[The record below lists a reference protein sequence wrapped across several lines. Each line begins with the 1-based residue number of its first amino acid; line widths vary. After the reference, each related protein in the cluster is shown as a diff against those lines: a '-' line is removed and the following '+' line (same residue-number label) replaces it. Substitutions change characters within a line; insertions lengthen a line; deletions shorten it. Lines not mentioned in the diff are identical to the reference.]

1 MTSPLILGHRGASRD
16 APENT
21 LSAFRLALS
30 QGAHGVELDVRR
42 TGDGELLCLHD
53 ADLGRTVPG
62 EGEVEC
68 TKAATI
74 RAADAGGWFSPS
86 FRGERVPTL
95 SEACD
100 ALRTARLVMVEVKAP
115 KDDRDLL
122 LPGVS
127 EATVAFLRARA
138 PRGGGPALLVA
149 SFTVPILREIHEAV
163 PEAPLAAIVG
173 RNMGP
178 SEWRWLLGLPLRA
191 VSVGEEW
198 ATPDRVRQIR
208 EAGRDVYVWTVDD
221 PVRAE
226 EFLERG
232 VAGIVTNT
240 PTRLVRALA
249 GRDGAG

>member
-1 MTSPLILGHRGASRD
+1 MSPPLILGHRGASRD

-42 TGDGELLCLHD
+42 SGDGELLCLHD

-62 EGEVEC
+62 EGEVEY
-68 TKAATI
+68 TPAATI
-74 RAADAGGWFSPS
+74 RAADAGGWFSPT

-95 SEACD
+95 VEACD

-122 LPGVS
+122 LPGIS
-127 EATVAFLRARA
+127 EAMAAFLRA
-138 PRGGGPALLVA
+138 PRPGPALLVA

-173 RNMGP
+173 RAMGP

-191 VSVGEEW
+191 VSLGDEW
-198 ATPDRVRQIR
+198 ATPDRIRQIR
-208 EAGRDVYVWTVDD
+208 ETGRDVYVWTVDD
-221 PVRAE
+221 VGKAGDL
-226 EFLERG
+226 LELG
-232 VAGIVTNT
+232 VSGIVTNT
-240 PTRLVRALA
+240 PTRLVRGLA
-249 GRDGAG
+249 GRDGTD